1 MNEPSTRFHAD
12 FKCPQCDHM
21 ISLTTWTAIVEG
33 PGLQIGCVVCR
44 QQFIVTSEGAT
55 PITDADLRGDFVDA
69 VGQKYTFNLDQPP
82 IEPKLP

>member
-1 MNEPSTRFHAD
+1 
-12 FKCPQCDHM
+12 M

-44 QQFIVTSEGAT
+44 QQFIVTSE
-55 PITDADLRGDFVDA
+55 A